1 MQKSQGVDY
10 NKIVRVNGAEA
21 FGCHS
26 WCLLHSLGEVRG
38 PFKQAH
44 FTLAIVASSS
54 VLIMTEVVH

>member
-10 NKIVRVNGAEA
+10 NKLVRVNGAEA
-21 FGCHS
+21 LCCGS
-26 WCLLHSLGEVRG
+26 WCLLLLLGEVRG

-54 VLIMTEVVH
+54 VQ